1 MDLNAAVG
9 ILRDANLGGVLREA
23 ADMAADALQGT
34 SGQLALVMVV
44 TVPDGAA
51 QDLEAIQQRI
61 VQEMGQRVLVLKP
74 QTYMNLSGESVKLAG
89 GFYKI
94 PPERVLVI
102 SDDVALPLGKLRIRA
117 GGSAGGH
124 NGLKNIIAHLGTD
137 QFPRIRVGVGA
148 PAHPEHEMIDW
159 VIGHFTSQEKKT
171 VEEAVDR
178 AVDAALC
185 LMSQGVQ
192 EAQNRYN

>member
-1 MDLNAAVG
+1 MTGSTYQWLLVCLGNPGKEYETTRHNVG
-9 ILRDANLGGVLREA
+9 F
-23 ADMAADALQGT
+23 MAADELARREGVKINKLRYRALTGEVRL
-34 SGQLALVMVV
+34 G
-44 TVPDGAA
+44 
-51 QDLEAIQQRI
+51 
-61 VQEMGQRVLVLKP
+61 GQRVLVLKP
-74 QTYMNLSGESVKLAG
+74 QTYMNLSGEAVKLAG

-94 PPERVLVI
+94 PPDHVLVI

-148 PAHPEHEMIDW
+148 PEHDMIDW
-159 VIGHFTSQEKKT
+159 VSGHFSQDERRQAD
-171 VEEAVDR
+171 EAVSR
-178 AVDAALC
+178 AADAALC
-185 LMSQGVQ
+185 VIEKGVQ